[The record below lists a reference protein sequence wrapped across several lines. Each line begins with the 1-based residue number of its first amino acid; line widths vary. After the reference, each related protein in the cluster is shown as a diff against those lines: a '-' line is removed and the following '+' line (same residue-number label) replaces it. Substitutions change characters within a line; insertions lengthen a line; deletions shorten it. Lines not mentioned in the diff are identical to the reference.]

1 MVVHS
6 TELSRKNRQP
16 FLAAML
22 LMLAF
27 AMFMTMGC
35 SIVNSL
41 IGGKTSG
48 TVDDLW
54 ADVPR
59 LDGLTKS
66 NLDLPLSTR
75 LIIKTAV
82 SAALGK
88 DGGDF
93 SFIAFTTGKTPKEVM
108 DFYTTQRMT
117 TAGWNSTDVPGCT
130 GDSSGTTQALG
141 SLCIFGK
148 QVDKQGTALVLVV
161 AQDESTK
168 QTQLFYV
175 RFEVNNLTPTP

>member
-1 MVVHS
+1 MLTQS
-6 TELSRKNRQP
+6 IKLSKPKRQP
-16 FLAAML
+16 FAGAL
-22 LMLAF
+22 LLLLAF
-27 AMFMTMGC
+27 TMFMTMGC
-35 SIVNSL
+35 GIVNSL
-41 IGGKTSG
+41 LGGKTSG

-93 SFIAFTTGKTPKEVM
+93 NFIAFTTNKTPKDAM
-108 DFYTTQRMT
+108 DFYTTERM
-117 TAGWNSTDVPGCT
+117 
-130 GDSSGTTQALG
+130 
-141 SLCIFGK
+141 I
-148 QVDKQGTALVLVV
+148 
-161 AQDESTK
+161 
-168 QTQLFYV
+168 
-175 RFEVNNLTPTP
+175 R

>member
-1 MVVHS
+1 MVTHA

-16 FLAAML
+16 FMGAML

-35 SIVNSL
+35 GIVNSL

-93 SFIAFTTGKTPKEVM
+93 NFIAFTTAKTPKEVM

-117 TAGWNSTDVPGCT
+117 EAGWNSTDVPGCT
-130 GDSSGTTQALG
+130 GDTAGAAAVG

-161 AQDESTK
+161 AQDQSTK
-168 QTQLFYV
+168 QIQLFYV

>member
-1 MVVHS
+1 MLTQS
-6 TELSRKNRQP
+6 TGSSRLNRQP
-16 FLAAML
+16 FAGAL
-22 LMLAF
+22 LLLLAF
-27 AMFMTMGC
+27 TMFMTMGC
-35 SIVNSL
+35 GIANAL
-41 IGGKTSG
+41 LGGKTSG

-59 LDGLTKS
+59 LDNLTKS
-66 NLDLPLSTR
+66 NIDLPISTR

-82 SAALGK
+82 SAAMGK

-93 SFIAFTTGKTPKEVM
+93 NFIAFTTGKTPKEVM

-117 TAGWNSTDVPGCT
+117 AAGWNSTDVPGCT
-130 GDSSGTTQALG
+130 SDTSGATQAMG
-141 SLCIFGK
+141 SLCIFAK
-148 QVDKQGTALVLVV
+148 QVDKKGTALVIVV

-175 RFEVNNLTPTP
+175 RFEANNLTPTP